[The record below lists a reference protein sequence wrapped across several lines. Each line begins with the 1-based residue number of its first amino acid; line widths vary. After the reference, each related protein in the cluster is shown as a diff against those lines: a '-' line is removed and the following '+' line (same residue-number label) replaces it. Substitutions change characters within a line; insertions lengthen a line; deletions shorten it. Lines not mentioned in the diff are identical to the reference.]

1 MLEFIVIF
9 MLALFGSTTAQLS
22 ILPSLSQPCN
32 QALGQIF
39 TPGSPAANC
48 LNTLG
53 LLNVITTDSGKS
65 WVEPCDSYL
74 IATCSQPACT
84 RETADTI
91 INSITGGCSSDLQAR
106 NWSPE
111 QLNSLLQDKFK
122 YYNATREV
130 LCLRDTA
137 SNQLC
142 ITTTM
147 SMIEQMR
154 GEPLNAG
161 TVVSEI
167 PQILRNQNIT
177 VPQNISCTQC
187 TQAAYTIAR
196 ANLPS
201 ESSVKSWD
209 TFWIKQCGDNFI
221 SGNIPTSIA
230 QTANQTTESP
240 VPSHALPAIAVPP
253 LGMLFGSLALS
264 LVSMLSIVT
273 RG

>member
-1 MLEFIVIF
+1 MLEFMVIL

-32 QALGQIF
+32 QALGQLF

-48 LNTLG
+48 LNTVG
-53 LLNVITTDSGKS
+53 LLNILTTSSGQS
-65 WVEPCDSYL
+65 YVPSCDAYL
-74 IATCSQPACT
+74 KATCSQPACT
-84 RETADTI
+84 TETANAI
-91 INSITGGCSSDLQAR
+91 INSITEGCSSDLLAR

-122 YYNATREV
+122 YYNATRQV
-130 LCLRDTA
+130 FCLRDTT

-147 SMIEQMR
+147 SMIEQMK

-167 PQILRNQNIT
+167 PQVLRNHNIT
-177 VPQNISCTQC
+177 VPKNISCTQC

-209 TFWIKQCGDNFI
+209 TFWINQCGDNFI
-221 SGNIPTSIA
+221 SENIPTSIA

-240 VPSHALPAIAVPP
+240 VPSNALPTIAVPP
-253 LGMLFGSLALS
+253 LGMLFGSLALT